1 MSGNKWIKAE
11 DRIMK
16 RLYPNQSTESVAAV
30 LNRSLRSVYSRANT
44 LGLKKTEKYLSSEAS
59 GRLNKVSVA
68 GYNTRYKKGQASF
81 NKGLKQTDYMTAEA
95 IKKTKK
101 TRFKKGQKPHN
112 TKPIGTIEPRAD
124 KSGKSYLYIKHGDRD
139 WQLYQRHVWEQANR
153 KLLPGEIIR
162 FKDGNTM
169 NCDIS
174 NLVLTNQK
182 NNMVLN
188 TIHQYPDDL
197 KQVIKLTN
205 KLKKRIIKTQSNGK
219 K

>member
-162 FKDGNTM
+162 FKDG
-169 NCDIS
+169 
-174 NLVLTNQK
+174 
-182 NNMVLN
+182 
-188 TIHQYPDDL
+188 
-197 KQVIKLTN
+197 IK
-205 KLKKRIIKTQSNGK
+205 KSYCCI
-219 K
+219 